1 MAIYK
6 KNCWQKNGSKTVEKN
21 MAPYKNHSGEN
32 KLNQGKK
39 CALYKNDSGQKN
51 RSQTVEDKK
60 WHLTKMTVAKIN
72 EPHSAR

>member
-1 MAIYK
+1 MGAKQLK
-6 KNCWQKNGSKTVEKN
+6 KIWHLIKTT
-21 MAPYKNHSGEN
+21 HSGEN

-60 WHLTKMTVAKIN
+60 WHLIEMTVAKKIW
-72 EPHSAR
+72 A

>member
-6 KNCWQKNGSKTVEKN
+6 KTAGKKWEQNSWKN

-39 CALYKNDSGQKN
+39 CALYKNDNGQKN

-60 WHLTKMTVAKIN
+60 WHLIKMTVAKIN
-72 EPHSAR
+72 EPHRTR

>member
-1 MAIYK
+1 
-6 KNCWQKNGSKTVEKN
+6 

-39 CALYKNDSGQKN
+39 YALYKNDSGQKN

-60 WHLTKMTVAKIN
+60 WHLIKMTVAKIN
-72 EPHSAR
+72 EPHRAR

>member
-6 KNCWQKNGSKTVEKN
+6 KLLAKNGSKTVEKN

-60 WHLTKMTVAKIN
+60 WHLIKMTVAKIN
-72 EPHSAR
+72 EPHRAR

>member
-1 MAIYK
+1 
-6 KNCWQKNGSKTVEKN
+6 

-60 WHLTKMTVAKIN
+60 WHLIKMTGENKWATQCKMKNAI
-72 EPHSAR
+72 

>member
-1 MAIYK
+1 
-6 KNCWQKNGSKTVEKN
+6 

-60 WHLTKMTVAKIN
+60 WHLIKMSVAKKN

>member
-1 MAIYK
+1 
-6 KNCWQKNGSKTVEKN
+6 

-60 WHLTKMTVAKIN
+60 WHFIKMTVAKIN
-72 EPHSAR
+72 EPHSARWKNVI